1 MGQKQHLSVNSIH
14 RTLISNQGPTKM
26 KGSLIILMTLIITIT
41 CDRARVD
48 PGKARLEARDGSS
61 VGRIDA
67 GDARAV
73 GRIDALDASAV
84 GRIDARDGSSV
95 GRIDAED
102 ARAVYRRDARDG
114 SSVGRIDAGDA
125 RASGIEGSN
134 SLLMGKLIGQGAIR
148 SEVVGLARQQGVGP
162 SEIEEVK
169 GREVAESARQHVDP
183 QDELQIGRKI
193 KEYQQNPQDAQVR
206 MDIGSARGGHG
217 GPSAP
222 MMTGPISRARGKV
235 LDEDVQSGRAVPNP
249 IKVLGEIKARGGD
262 IETVQGEIVAG
273 DAGDID
279 VISMKE
285 SRLDE
290 EGRSPCGSSC
300 PTGTICCLASR
311 TCDSTCPDDRRS
323 DEEGRTR
330 CGKRCPT
337 GTICCIASRTC
348 DSTCSDDRRSDEE
361 ERSPVG
367 RETCSDGQIYCTH
380 TSTCTLPEECRIG

>member
-1 MGQKQHLSVNSIH
+1 MGYKISKCQQKQHLSVNFIH

-67 GDARAV
+67 
-73 GRIDALDASAV
+73 
-84 GRIDARDGSSV
+84 
-95 GRIDAED
+95 ED
-102 ARAVYRRDARDG
+102 ARAVYRRDAIDAVIASAVGKIDARDG

-148 SEVVGLARQQGVGP
+148 SEVVGSARQQGVGP

-222 MMTGPISRARGKV
+222 MTTGPISRARGKV

-290 EGRSPCGSSC
+290 EGRSPCGSAC

-323 DEEGRTR
+323 DEEG
-330 CGKRCPT
+330 
-337 GTICCIASRTC
+337 
-348 DSTCSDDRRSDEE
+348 
-361 ERSPVG
+361 RSPVG

>member
-1 MGQKQHLSVNSIH
+1 MACMMPKQSYKISKCQQKQHLSVNFIH

-67 GDARAV
+67 GDARA
-73 GRIDALDASAV
+73 A

-102 ARAVYRRDARDG
+102 ARAVYRRDAREG

-148 SEVVGLARQQGVGP
+148 SEVVGSARQQGVGP
-162 SEIEEVK
+162 SEIEEVT

-183 QDELQIGRKI
+183 QDELEIGRKI

-206 MDIGSARGGHG
+206 IDIGSARGGHG

-222 MMTGPISRARGKV
+222 MMSRPISRARGTV
-235 LDEDVQSGRAVPNP
+235 LDEDVQTGRAVTNP

-262 IETVQGEIVAG
+262 IETVEGEIVAG

-290 EGRSPCGSSC
+290 EGRSPCGSRC
-300 PTGTICCLASR
+300 PDGTICCLASR

-323 DEEGRTR
+323 DEEGR
-330 CGKRCPT
+330 
-337 GTICCIASRTC
+337 S
-348 DSTCSDDRRSDEE
+348 E
-361 ERSPVG
+361 G
-367 RETCSDGQIYCTH
+367 RQQFRWVNKEGQVQMGD
-380 TSTCTLPEECRIG
+380 LL

>member
-1 MGQKQHLSVNSIH
+1 MACMMPKQSYKISKCQQKQHLSVNFIH

-67 GDARAV
+67 GDARA
-73 GRIDALDASAV
+73 A

-102 ARAVYRRDARDG
+102 ARAVYRRDAREG

-148 SEVVGLARQQGVGP
+148 SEVVGSARQQGVGP

-183 QDELQIGRKI
+183 QDELEIGRKI

-222 MMTGPISRARGKV
+222 MMTGPISRARGP
-235 LDEDVQSGRAVPNP
+235 SAPMMTGPISRA
-249 IKVLGEIKARGGD
+249 
-262 IETVQGEIVAG
+262 
-273 DAGDID
+273 
-279 VISMKE
+279 
-285 SRLDE
+285 
-290 EGRSPCGSSC
+290 
-300 PTGTICCLASR
+300 
-311 TCDSTCPDDRRS
+311 
-323 DEEGRTR
+323 
-330 CGKRCPT
+330 
-337 GTICCIASRTC
+337 
-348 DSTCSDDRRSDEE
+348 
-361 ERSPVG
+361 
-367 RETCSDGQIYCTH
+367 
-380 TSTCTLPEECRIG
+380 

>member
-1 MGQKQHLSVNSIH
+1 MGYKISKCQQKQHLSVNFIH

-67 GDARAV
+67 
-73 GRIDALDASAV
+73 
-84 GRIDARDGSSV
+84 
-95 GRIDAED
+95 ED
-102 ARAVYRRDARDG
+102 ARAVYRRDAMDAVIASAVGKIDARDG

-148 SEVVGLARQQGVGP
+148 SEVVGSARQLGVGP

-222 MMTGPISRARGKV
+222 TMTGPISRARGKV

-323 DEEGRTR
+323 DEEGR
-330 CGKRCPT
+330 
-337 GTICCIASRTC
+337 
-348 DSTCSDDRRSDEE
+348 
-361 ERSPVG
+361 SPVG

>member
-1 MGQKQHLSVNSIH
+1 MGYKISKCQQKQHLSVNFIH

-67 GDARAV
+67 
-73 GRIDALDASAV
+73 
-84 GRIDARDGSSV
+84 
-95 GRIDAED
+95 ED
-102 ARAVYRRDARDG
+102 ARAVYRRDAIDAVIASAVGKIDARGG

-148 SEVVGLARQQGVGP
+148 SEVVGSARQQGVGP

-206 MDIGSARGGHG
+206 MDIGSARGRHG

-222 MMTGPISRARGKV
+222 TMTGPISRARGKV

-290 EGRSPCGSSC
+290 EGRSPCG
-300 PTGTICCLASR
+300 
-311 TCDSTCPDDRRS
+311 
-323 DEEGRTR
+323 
-330 CGKRCPT
+330 KRCPT
-337 GTICCIASRTC
+337 GTICCISTRTC

-361 ERSPVG
+361 GRSPVG

>member
-1 MGQKQHLSVNSIH
+1 MACMMPKQSYKISKCQQKQHLSVNFIH

-67 GDARAV
+67 GDARAA
-73 GRIDALDASAV
+73 GRIDALDTSAV
-84 GRIDARDGSSV
+84 GKIDAFIASAI
-95 GRIDAED
+95 GRI
-102 ARAVYRRDARDG
+102 DARDG

-148 SEVVGLARQQGVGP
+148 SEVVGSARQQGVGP

-193 KEYQQNPQDAQVR
+193 KEYQQNLQDAQVR

-273 DAGDID
+273 DAGDFD

-290 EGRSPCGSSC
+290 EGR
-300 PTGTICCLASR
+300 
-311 TCDSTCPDDRRS
+311 
-323 DEEGRTR
+323 TR
-330 CGKRCPT
+330 CGKRCPA
-337 GTICCIASRTC
+337 GTICCISSRTC

-361 ERSPVG
+361 GRSPVG

>member
-1 MGQKQHLSVNSIH
+1 MGYKISKCQQKQHLSVNFIH

-67 GDARAV
+67 
-73 GRIDALDASAV
+73 
-84 GRIDARDGSSV
+84 
-95 GRIDAED
+95 ED

-114 SSVGRIDAGDA
+114 SLVDRINAVIASAVGKIDARDA

-148 SEVVGLARQQGVGP
+148 SEVVGSARQQGVGP

-222 MMTGPISRARGKV
+222 TMTGPISRARGKV
-235 LDEDVQSGRAVPNP
+235 WMKMFKVEGQYQIQSKFWVKSRQEVETL
-249 IKVLGEIKARGGD
+249 KQFKEKLSLGMLE
-262 IETVQGEIVAG
+262 
-273 DAGDID
+273 
-279 VISMKE
+279 ISM
-285 SRLDE
+285 S
-290 EGRSPCGSSC
+290 
-300 PTGTICCLASR
+300 
-311 TCDSTCPDDRRS
+311 
-323 DEEGRTR
+323 
-330 CGKRCPT
+330 
-337 GTICCIASRTC
+337 
-348 DSTCSDDRRSDEE
+348 
-361 ERSPVG
+361 
-367 RETCSDGQIYCTH
+367 
-380 TSTCTLPEECRIG
+380 

>member
-1 MGQKQHLSVNSIH
+1 MACMMPKQSYKISKCQQKQHLSVNSIH

-26 KGSLIILMTLIITIT
+26 KGSLIILMPLIITIT

-48 PGKARLEARDGSS
+48 PGTARLE
-61 VGRIDA
+61 
-67 GDARAV
+67 
-73 GRIDALDASAV
+73 
-84 GRIDARDGSSV
+84 ARDGSSV

-148 SEVVGLARQQGVGP
+148 SEVVGSARQQGVGP

-222 MMTGPISRARGKV
+222 TMTGPISR
-235 LDEDVQSGRAVPNP
+235 
-249 IKVLGEIKARGGD
+249 
-262 IETVQGEIVAG
+262 T
-273 DAGDID
+273 
-279 VISMKE
+279 
-285 SRLDE
+285 
-290 EGRSPCGSSC
+290 
-300 PTGTICCLASR
+300 
-311 TCDSTCPDDRRS
+311 
-323 DEEGRTR
+323 
-330 CGKRCPT
+330 
-337 GTICCIASRTC
+337 
-348 DSTCSDDRRSDEE
+348 
-361 ERSPVG
+361 
-367 RETCSDGQIYCTH
+367 
-380 TSTCTLPEECRIG
+380 

>member
-1 MGQKQHLSVNSIH
+1 MGYKISKCQQKQHLSVNFIH

-61 VGRIDA
+61 VGRIEDL
-67 GDARAV
+67 
-73 GRIDALDASAV
+73 IASAV

-148 SEVVGLARQQGVGP
+148 SEVVGSARQQGVGP

-169 GREVAESARQHVDP
+169 GREVAESARQYVDP
-183 QDELQIGRKI
+183 QDELQIGI

-290 EGRSPCGSSC
+290 EGRS
-300 PTGTICCLASR
+300 
-311 TCDSTCPDDRRS
+311 
-323 DEEGRTR
+323 R
-330 CGKRCPT
+330 CGKRCPA

-361 ERSPVG
+361 ERTRCG
-367 RETCSDGQIYCTH
+367 KETCSDGQIYCTH

>member
-1 MGQKQHLSVNSIH
+1 MGYKISKCQQKQHLSVNFIH

-26 KGSLIILMTLIITIT
+26 KGPLIILMTLIITIT

-67 GDARAV
+67 GDARAAGRFDVLDAIAASAV
-73 GRIDALDASAV
+73 GRIDALDAIAV

-148 SEVVGLARQQGVGP
+148 SEVVGSARQQGVGP

-169 GREVAESARQHVDP
+169 GREVAESARHVDP

-222 MMTGPISRARGKV
+222 TMTGPISRARGKV
-235 LDEDVQSGRAVPNP
+235 LDED
-249 IKVLGEIKARGGD
+249 
-262 IETVQGEIVAG
+262 
-273 DAGDID
+273 
-279 VISMKE
+279 
-285 SRLDE
+285 
-290 EGRSPCGSSC
+290 
-300 PTGTICCLASR
+300 
-311 TCDSTCPDDRRS
+311 
-323 DEEGRTR
+323 
-330 CGKRCPT
+330 
-337 GTICCIASRTC
+337 
-348 DSTCSDDRRSDEE
+348 
-361 ERSPVG
+361 
-367 RETCSDGQIYCTH
+367 
-380 TSTCTLPEECRIG
+380 

>member
-1 MGQKQHLSVNSIH
+1 MG
-14 RTLISNQGPTKM
+14 
-26 KGSLIILMTLIITIT
+26 
-41 CDRARVD
+41 
-48 PGKARLEARDGSS
+48 
-61 VGRIDA
+61 
-67 GDARAV
+67 
-73 GRIDALDASAV
+73 
-84 GRIDARDGSSV
+84 
-95 GRIDAED
+95 
-102 ARAVYRRDARDG
+102 
-114 SSVGRIDAGDA
+114 
-125 RASGIEGSN
+125 
-134 SLLMGKLIGQGAIR
+134 
-148 SEVVGLARQQGVGP
+148 
-162 SEIEEVK
+162 
-169 GREVAESARQHVDP
+169 

-193 KEYQQNPQDAQVR
+193 KEYQQNLQDAQVR

-222 MMTGPISRARGKV
+222 TMTGPISRARGKV

-290 EGRSPCGSSC
+290 EERTRCGKRC
-300 PTGTICCLASR
+300 PTGTIYCIASR
-311 TCDSTCPDDRRS
+311 TCDSTCSDDRRS
-323 DEEGRTR
+323 DEEERTR

-348 DSTCSDDRRSDEE
+348 DSTCSDDR
-361 ERSPVG
+361 
-367 RETCSDGQIYCTH
+367 CSDGQIYCTH

>member
-1 MGQKQHLSVNSIH
+1 MGYKISKCQQKQHLSVNFIH

-61 VGRIDA
+61 VGRIN
-67 GDARAV
+67 AV
-73 GRIDALDASAV
+73 IASVV

-95 GRIDAED
+95 GRIDAEG
-102 ARAVYRRDARDG
+102 ARAVYRREAIFG

-148 SEVVGLARQQGVGP
+148 SEVVGSARQQGVGP

-206 MDIGSARGGHG
+206 MDIGSA
-217 GPSAP
+217 
-222 MMTGPISRARGKV
+222 
-235 LDEDVQSGRAVPNP
+235 
-249 IKVLGEIKARGGD
+249 
-262 IETVQGEIVAG
+262 
-273 DAGDID
+273 
-279 VISMKE
+279 
-285 SRLDE
+285 
-290 EGRSPCGSSC
+290 
-300 PTGTICCLASR
+300 
-311 TCDSTCPDDRRS
+311 
-323 DEEGRTR
+323 
-330 CGKRCPT
+330 
-337 GTICCIASRTC
+337 
-348 DSTCSDDRRSDEE
+348 
-361 ERSPVG
+361 
-367 RETCSDGQIYCTH
+367 
-380 TSTCTLPEECRIG
+380 

>member
-1 MGQKQHLSVNSIH
+1 MGYKISKCQQKQHLSVNFKH

-26 KGSLIILMTLIITIT
+26 KGSLITLMTLIITIT

-67 GDARAV
+67 
-73 GRIDALDASAV
+73 
-84 GRIDARDGSSV
+84 
-95 GRIDAED
+95 ED
-102 ARAVYRRDARDG
+102 ARAVNRRDARDG

-148 SEVVGLARQQGVGP
+148 SEVVGSARQQGVGP

-300 PTGTICCLASR
+300 PT
-311 TCDSTCPDDRRS
+311 
-323 DEEGRTR
+323 
-330 CGKRCPT
+330 
-337 GTICCIASRTC
+337 
-348 DSTCSDDRRSDEE
+348 
-361 ERSPVG
+361 
-367 RETCSDGQIYCTH
+367 
-380 TSTCTLPEECRIG
+380 

>member
-1 MGQKQHLSVNSIH
+1 MGYKISKCQQKQHLSVNFIH

-67 GDARAV
+67 
-73 GRIDALDASAV
+73 
-84 GRIDARDGSSV
+84 
-95 GRIDAED
+95 ED
-102 ARAVYRRDARDG
+102 ARAVYRRDAMDAVIASAVGKIDARDG

-148 SEVVGLARQQGVGP
+148 SEVVGSARQQGVGP

-193 KEYQQNPQDAQVR
+193 KESQQNPQDAQVR

-222 MMTGPISRARGKV
+222 TMTGPISRARGKV

-290 EGRSPCGSSC
+290 E
-300 PTGTICCLASR
+300 
-311 TCDSTCPDDRRS
+311 
-323 DEEGRTR
+323 ERTR

-361 ERSPVG
+361 GRSPVG

>member
-1 MGQKQHLSVNSIH
+1 MGYKISKCQQKQHLSVNFIH

-67 GDARAV
+67 
-73 GRIDALDASAV
+73 
-84 GRIDARDGSSV
+84 
-95 GRIDAED
+95 ED
-102 ARAVYRRDARDG
+102 ARAVYRRDAMDAVIASAVGKIDARDG

-148 SEVVGLARQQGVGP
+148 SEVVGSARQQGVGP

-217 GPSAP
+217 GPDTP
-222 MMTGPISRARGKV
+222 MMSGPIPRARGKV
-235 LDEDVQSGRAVPNP
+235 LDEDVQTGRAVPNP

-262 IETVQGEIVAG
+262 IETVEGEIVAG

-285 SRLDE
+285 SRF
-290 EGRSPCGSSC
+290 G
-300 PTGTICCLASR
+300 
-311 TCDSTCPDDRRS
+311 
-323 DEEGRTR
+323 
-330 CGKRCPT
+330 
-337 GTICCIASRTC
+337 
-348 DSTCSDDRRSDEE
+348 
-361 ERSPVG
+361 
-367 RETCSDGQIYCTH
+367 
-380 TSTCTLPEECRIG
+380 

>member
-1 MGQKQHLSVNSIH
+1 MGYKISKCQQKQHLSVNFKH

-26 KGSLIILMTLIITIT
+26 KGSLIVLMTLIITIT

-67 GDARAV
+67 GDARAA
-73 GRIDALDASAV
+73 GRIDALDSSAVGRLDALIASAV
-84 GRIDARDGSSV
+84 GRI
-95 GRIDAED
+95 
-102 ARAVYRRDARDG
+102 
-114 SSVGRIDAGDA
+114 
-125 RASGIEGSN
+125 
-134 SLLMGKLIGQGAIR
+134 
-148 SEVVGLARQQGVGP
+148 
-162 SEIEEVK
+162 
-169 GREVAESARQHVDP
+169 
-183 QDELQIGRKI
+183 
-193 KEYQQNPQDAQVR
+193 
-206 MDIGSARGGHG
+206 
-217 GPSAP
+217 
-222 MMTGPISRARGKV
+222 
-235 LDEDVQSGRAVPNP
+235 
-249 IKVLGEIKARGGD
+249 
-262 IETVQGEIVAG
+262 

-361 ERSPVG
+361 GRSPVG

-380 TSTCTLPEECRIG
+380 TST

>member
-1 MGQKQHLSVNSIH
+1 MGYKISKCQQKQHLSVNFIH

-48 PGKARLEARDGSS
+48 PGKARLEARDGS
-61 VGRIDA
+61 
-67 GDARAV
+67 AV
-73 GRIDALDASAV
+73 GRIDAVDTSAV
-84 GRIDARDGSSV
+84 GKIDAFIASAI
-95 GRIDAED
+95 GRI
-102 ARAVYRRDARDG
+102 DARDG

-148 SEVVGLARQQGVGP
+148 SEVVGSARQQGVGP

-183 QDELQIGRKI
+183 QDELEIGRKI

-217 GPSAP
+217 GPDTP
-222 MMTGPISRARGKV
+222 MMSGPIPRARGKG
-235 LDEDVQSGRAVPNP
+235 LDEDVQTGRAVPNP

-262 IETVQGEIVAG
+262 IETVEGEIVAG

-285 SRLDE
+285 SRF
-290 EGRSPCGSSC
+290 G
-300 PTGTICCLASR
+300 
-311 TCDSTCPDDRRS
+311 
-323 DEEGRTR
+323 
-330 CGKRCPT
+330 
-337 GTICCIASRTC
+337 
-348 DSTCSDDRRSDEE
+348 
-361 ERSPVG
+361 
-367 RETCSDGQIYCTH
+367 
-380 TSTCTLPEECRIG
+380 

>member
-1 MGQKQHLSVNSIH
+1 MGYKISKCQQKQHLSVNFIH

-26 KGSLIILMTLIITIT
+26 KGSLIVLMTLIITIT

-67 GDARAV
+67 GDARAA
-73 GRIDALDASAV
+73 GRLDALIASAV

-148 SEVVGLARQQGVGP
+148 SEVVGSARQQGVGP

-290 EGRSPCGSSC
+290 EGR
-300 PTGTICCLASR
+300 
-311 TCDSTCPDDRRS
+311 
-323 DEEGRTR
+323 TR
-330 CGKRCPT
+330 CGKRCPA
-337 GTICCIASRTC
+337 GTICCISSRTC

>member
-1 MGQKQHLSVNSIH
+1 MGYKISKCQQKQHLSVNFIH

-67 GDARAV
+67 GDSRAA
-73 GRIDALDASAV
+73 GRLDALIASAV

-95 GRIDAED
+95 GRIDAE
-102 ARAVYRRDARDG
+102 
-114 SSVGRIDAGDA
+114 DA

-148 SEVVGLARQQGVGP
+148 SEVVGSARQQGVGP

-206 MDIGSARGGHG
+206 MDIGS
-217 GPSAP
+217 
-222 MMTGPISRARGKV
+222 
-235 LDEDVQSGRAVPNP
+235 
-249 IKVLGEIKARGGD
+249 
-262 IETVQGEIVAG
+262 
-273 DAGDID
+273 
-279 VISMKE
+279 
-285 SRLDE
+285 
-290 EGRSPCGSSC
+290 
-300 PTGTICCLASR
+300 
-311 TCDSTCPDDRRS
+311 
-323 DEEGRTR
+323 
-330 CGKRCPT
+330 
-337 GTICCIASRTC
+337 
-348 DSTCSDDRRSDEE
+348 
-361 ERSPVG
+361 
-367 RETCSDGQIYCTH
+367 
-380 TSTCTLPEECRIG
+380 

>member
-1 MGQKQHLSVNSIH
+1 MGYKISKCQQKQHLSVNFIH

-67 GDARAV
+67 
-73 GRIDALDASAV
+73 
-84 GRIDARDGSSV
+84 
-95 GRIDAED
+95 ED
-102 ARAVYRRDARDG
+102 ARAVYRRDAIDAVIASAVGRIDARDG

-148 SEVVGLARQQGVGP
+148 SEVVGSARQQGVGP

-169 GREVAESARQHVDP
+169 GREVAESARQHVD
-183 QDELQIGRKI
+183 
-193 KEYQQNPQDAQVR
+193 PQDAQVR

-290 EGRSPCGSSC
+290 E
-300 PTGTICCLASR
+300 
-311 TCDSTCPDDRRS
+311 
-323 DEEGRTR
+323 ERTR

-361 ERSPVG
+361 GRSPVG

>member
-1 MGQKQHLSVNSIH
+1 MGYKISKCQQKQHLSVNFIH

-67 GDARAV
+67 GDARA
-73 GRIDALDASAV
+73 A
-84 GRIDARDGSSV
+84 
-95 GRIDAED
+95 
-102 ARAVYRRDARDG
+102 
-114 SSVGRIDAGDA
+114 GRIDAGDA

-148 SEVVGLARQQGVGP
+148 SEVVGSARQQGVGP

-222 MMTGPISRARGKV
+222 TMTGPILRARGKV

-273 DAGDID
+273 DTGDID

-290 EGRSPCGSSC
+290 EGRP
-300 PTGTICCLASR
+300 
-311 TCDSTCPDDRRS
+311 
-323 DEEGRTR
+323 
-330 CGKRCPT
+330 
-337 GTICCIASRTC
+337 
-348 DSTCSDDRRSDEE
+348 
-361 ERSPVG
+361 
-367 RETCSDGQIYCTH
+367 
-380 TSTCTLPEECRIG
+380 

>member
-1 MGQKQHLSVNSIH
+1 MGYKISKCQQKQHLSVNFIH

-67 GDARAV
+67 
-73 GRIDALDASAV
+73 
-84 GRIDARDGSSV
+84 
-95 GRIDAED
+95 ED

-114 SSVGRIDAGDA
+114 SLVDRINAVIASAVGKIDAGDA

-148 SEVVGLARQQGVGP
+148 SEVVGSARQQGVGP

-279 VISMKE
+279 VI
-285 SRLDE
+285 
-290 EGRSPCGSSC
+290 
-300 PTGTICCLASR
+300 
-311 TCDSTCPDDRRS
+311 
-323 DEEGRTR
+323 
-330 CGKRCPT
+330 
-337 GTICCIASRTC
+337 
-348 DSTCSDDRRSDEE
+348 
-361 ERSPVG
+361 
-367 RETCSDGQIYCTH
+367 
-380 TSTCTLPEECRIG
+380 

>member
-1 MGQKQHLSVNSIH
+1 MGYKISKCQQKQHLSVNFIH

-67 GDARAV
+67 LDAIAASAV
-73 GRIDALDASAV
+73 GRIDALDAIAV

-148 SEVVGLARQQGVGP
+148 SEVVGSARQQGVGP

-169 GREVAESARQHVDP
+169 GREVAESARQHIDP
-183 QDELQIGRKI
+183 QDELEIGRKI

-222 MMTGPISRARGKV
+222 MMSGPIPRARGKV

-262 IETVQGEIVAG
+262 IETVEGEIVAG

-285 SRLDE
+285 SRF
-290 EGRSPCGSSC
+290 G
-300 PTGTICCLASR
+300 
-311 TCDSTCPDDRRS
+311 
-323 DEEGRTR
+323 
-330 CGKRCPT
+330 
-337 GTICCIASRTC
+337 
-348 DSTCSDDRRSDEE
+348 
-361 ERSPVG
+361 
-367 RETCSDGQIYCTH
+367 
-380 TSTCTLPEECRIG
+380 

>member
-1 MGQKQHLSVNSIH
+1 MACMMPKQSYKISKCQQKQHLSVNFIH

-61 VGRIDA
+61 AGRFDA
-67 GDARAV
+67 LDAIAASAV

-148 SEVVGLARQQGVGP
+148 SEVVGSARQQGVGP

-222 MMTGPISRARGKV
+222 MMTGPISRARGP
-235 LDEDVQSGRAVPNP
+235 SAPMMTGPISRA
-249 IKVLGEIKARGGD
+249 
-262 IETVQGEIVAG
+262 
-273 DAGDID
+273 
-279 VISMKE
+279 
-285 SRLDE
+285 
-290 EGRSPCGSSC
+290 
-300 PTGTICCLASR
+300 
-311 TCDSTCPDDRRS
+311 
-323 DEEGRTR
+323 
-330 CGKRCPT
+330 
-337 GTICCIASRTC
+337 
-348 DSTCSDDRRSDEE
+348 
-361 ERSPVG
+361 
-367 RETCSDGQIYCTH
+367 
-380 TSTCTLPEECRIG
+380 

>member
-1 MGQKQHLSVNSIH
+1 MGIQDFKVSTETTFICQFYTPDTN
-14 RTLISNQGPTKM
+14 
-26 KGSLIILMTLIITIT
+26 IT
-41 CDRARVD
+41 CDRTRVD

-67 GDARAV
+67 GDAR
-73 GRIDALDASAV
+73 AV

-148 SEVVGLARQQGVGP
+148 SEVVGSARQQGVGP

-222 MMTGPISRARGKV
+222 MMTGPISRARG
-235 LDEDVQSGRAVPNP
+235 R
-249 IKVLGEIKARGGD
+249 
-262 IETVQGEIVAG
+262 
-273 DAGDID
+273 
-279 VISMKE
+279 
-285 SRLDE
+285 
-290 EGRSPCGSSC
+290 
-300 PTGTICCLASR
+300 TI
-311 TCDSTCPDDRRS
+311 
-323 DEEGRTR
+323 
-330 CGKRCPT
+330 
-337 GTICCIASRTC
+337 
-348 DSTCSDDRRSDEE
+348 
-361 ERSPVG
+361 
-367 RETCSDGQIYCTH
+367 
-380 TSTCTLPEECRIG
+380 TLWFKLSNWHHLLPRQPYV

>member
-1 MGQKQHLSVNSIH
+1 MACMMPKQSYKISKCQQKQHLSVNFIH

-73 GRIDALDASAV
+73 SRIDALDAIAASAV
-84 GRIDARDGSSV
+84 GRIDALDAIAV
-95 GRIDAED
+95 GRI
-102 ARAVYRRDARDG
+102 DARDG

-148 SEVVGLARQQGVGP
+148 SEVVGSARQQGVGP
-162 SEIEEVK
+162 SEIEEVT

-193 KEYQQNPQDAQVR
+193 KVFQQNPQDAQVR

-222 MMTGPISRARGKV
+222 MMSGPIPRARGTV
-235 LDEDVQSGRAVPNP
+235 LDEDVQTGRAVTNP

-262 IETVQGEIVAG
+262 IETVEGEIVAG

-290 EGRSPCGSSC
+290 EGRSPCGSRC
-300 PTGTICCLASR
+300 PDGTICCLASR

-323 DEEGRTR
+323 DEEGR
-330 CGKRCPT
+330 
-337 GTICCIASRTC
+337 S
-348 DSTCSDDRRSDEE
+348 E
-361 ERSPVG
+361 G
-367 RETCSDGQIYCTH
+367 RQQYRWVNKEGQVQMGD
-380 TSTCTLPEECRIG
+380 LL

>member
-1 MGQKQHLSVNSIH
+1 MACMMPKQSYKISKCQQKQHLSVNSIH

-67 GDARAV
+67 GDARAAGRIDALDAIAASAV
-73 GRIDALDASAV
+73 GRIDALDAIAI

-148 SEVVGLARQQGVGP
+148 SEVVGSARQQGVGP

-222 MMTGPISRARGKV
+222 TMTGPISRARGKV

-249 IKVLGEIKARGGD
+249 IKVWVKSRQEV
-262 IETVQGEIVAG
+262 ETLKQF
-273 DAGDID
+273 
-279 VISMKE
+279 KE
-285 SRLDE
+285 KL
-290 EGRSPCGSSC
+290 
-300 PTGTICCLASR
+300 
-311 TCDSTCPDDRRS
+311 
-323 DEEGRTR
+323 
-330 CGKRCPT
+330 
-337 GTICCIASRTC
+337 
-348 DSTCSDDRRSDEE
+348 
-361 ERSPVG
+361 
-367 RETCSDGQIYCTH
+367 
-380 TSTCTLPEECRIG
+380 